1 MTNIYERLK
10 RLFFKLPPEV
20 AHDSAISLLEWTQN
34 TYLQTLLESRT
45 RVQDERLRQTVWG
58 RTFPNPVGLAAGFDK
73 NGRVP
78 AAVQALGFGHL
89 EIGGVTAEPQEGNP
103 KPRLFRLPEDEALVN
118 RMGFNNDGARR
129 VAERLGTLE
138 LPEIPM
144 GINMGKSKTTPLEE
158 AEEDY
163 EFTYEHLEDYG
174 DYYVINVSSPNTPG
188 LRSLQQD
195 TPLSRIIRRLKKLG
209 ASPLLVKVS
218 PDLGE
223 EDLENIVDLSEEFD
237 LDGIVAT
244 NTTTQRSESLKS
256 SRKEEEGGLSG
267 RPLEERSTELVR
279 FVARRTDRPIVGVG
293 GIFTAEDA
301 YRKILNGAS
310 LVQLYT
316 AFIYRGPTVAREI
329 NEGLLEK
336 LEEDGY
342 DSLEEAVGA
351 NLRESSSTE
360 PDRPVR

>member
-1 MTNIYERLK
+1 METLYEKLK
-10 RLFFKLPPEV
+10 SIFFKLPPEM

-34 TYLQTLLESRT
+34 TYLQTILESLT
-45 RVQDERLRQTVWG
+45 RVDDERLQQTVWG
-58 RTFPNPVGLAAGFDK
+58 QNFPNPVGLAAGFDK

-78 AAVQALGFGHL
+78 AVVQALGFGHL

-129 VAERLGTLE
+129 VAERLAALD

-163 EFTYEHLEDYG
+163 EFSYEQLKDYG

-218 PDLGE
+218 PDLKK
-223 EDLENIVDLSEEFD
+223 EDLQNIVDLCEEFE

-244 NTTTQRSESLKS
+244 NTTTRRSKSLINPSK
-256 SRKEEEGGLSG
+256 EEGGLSG

-279 FVARRTDRPIVGVG
+279 FVAERTDRPIIGVG

-316 AFIYRGPTVAREI
+316 AFIYRGPTVARDI

-342 DSLEEAVGA
+342 DSLEDAVGA
-351 NLRESSSTE
+351 NLRDSSSTG
-360 PDRPVR
+360 PGRPAR